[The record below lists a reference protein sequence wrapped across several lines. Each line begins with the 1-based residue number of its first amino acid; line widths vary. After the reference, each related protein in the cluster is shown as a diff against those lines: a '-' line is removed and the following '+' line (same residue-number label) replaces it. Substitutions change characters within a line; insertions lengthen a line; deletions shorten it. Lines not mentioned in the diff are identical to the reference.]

1 MTFNILY
8 ISLSLDKVTVM
19 TQRIKLVDKNFKTAI
34 INTLWSK
41 KIEVS
46 ISM

>member
-34 INTLWSK
+34 INTLW
-41 KIEVS
+41 
-46 ISM
+46 